1 MEGGPWLF
9 CGVVLEEHD
18 GFSNVKDYK
27 LNKIMVWAHIQGIL
41 EVLVKKKELTEKVAR
56 KVGEPPTMVV
66 VDEGRIN
73 PVSYLR
79 PTCSWIW
86 SSRCIFVRLYC

>member
-1 MEGGPWLF
+1 MEEGLWLF
-9 CGVVLEEHD
+9 LRGVVLEEHD

-41 EVLVKKKELTEKVAR
+41 EVLVKKKELAEKVAR

-79 PTCSWIW
+79 AQEFLDLEQS
-86 SSRCIFVRLYC
+86 LYIC